1 MKRKLL
7 GLLMAAALF
16 AVQPAGMAEQAAS
29 TLYDGLQIVQ
39 EEGKYGY
46 ADSQG
51 DILIPPE
58 YDEAREFQPDGSG
71 FAAVKKDGRW
81 GYMEYPLLAANQ
93 DGSPIVHW
101 IDGAD
106 QLGDFHDGYALVFYS
121 TSFSLINTQFEE
133 VLGGPYDYI
142 EQYEQY
148 FLLSQQGKKGVFQYD
163 GTPILPL
170 EYDEIHTEEM
180 ESGVFRFRVQKDGKY
195 GLYNL
200 DGSEVLPCV
209 YDDLQLSP
217 NATDVLVAA
226 KDGRYGI
233 LALTEERVPFIY
245 DEIQLDGDGYLI
257 KLDGKYG
264 LLRADFSQLVPPV
277 YDEIGSLYTQDT
289 PRPVKRDGL
298 YGYIDVNGT
307 EVIPPQFDAAFWFR
321 NGVAVVQQNGK
332 YGCINAR
339 GQFVIPPEYDRIE
352 IPVGGEAY
360 MEKDGVQMPFVNPMS
375 LDSNVPDA
383 GNYMVLQIG
392 TYAMYTGAYV
402 DLDAAPVLLEDRTFV
417 PMRAIVEQLG
427 GTADWQADTQ
437 TALFTWN
444 GTTVSLQIGSDTA
457 TVNGEA
463 RPLDAAPWIENDRT
477 MLPLRFIM
485 ENLGTEVSWDGLT
498 QKITIT
504 Y

>member
-142 EQYEQY
+142 EQDEQY

-170 EYDEIHTEEM
+170 EYDEIYTEKM
-180 ESGVFRFRVQKDGKY
+180 ESEILRFRVKKDGKY

-245 DEIQLDGDGYLI
+245 DEIQPDGDGYLI

-264 LLRADFSQLVPPV
+264 LLRAD
-277 YDEIGSLYTQDT
+277 
-289 PRPVKRDGL
+289 
-298 YGYIDVNGT
+298 T

-352 IPVGGEAY
+352 IPVRGEAY

-417 PMRAIVEQLG
+417 PMRAIVEHLG